1 MVMVVQILEK
11 IGVSGLR
18 YFLAFFEKSDARF
31 EFLVPKNLS
40 IHLNNYKIYSSKGPN
55 KSKFKLEIM

>member
-31 EFLVPKNLS
+31 EFLVPKNL
-40 IHLNNYKIYSSKGPN
+40 
-55 KSKFKLEIM
+55 